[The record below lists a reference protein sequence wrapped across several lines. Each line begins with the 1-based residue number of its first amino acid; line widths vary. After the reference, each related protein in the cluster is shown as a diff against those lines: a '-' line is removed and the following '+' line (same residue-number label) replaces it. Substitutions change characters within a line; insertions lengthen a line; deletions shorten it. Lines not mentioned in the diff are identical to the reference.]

1 MQRLPVRIPAMTMD
15 DVKENSLFD
24 LIFNQFPHIILM
36 VLVSNSLSIDFPA
49 KWICDNA
56 IPNSR

>member
-1 MQRLPVRIPAMTMD
+1 MTMD

-36 VLVSNSLSIDFPA
+36 VLASNSLPIDFPA

-56 IPNSR
+56 ILKSR